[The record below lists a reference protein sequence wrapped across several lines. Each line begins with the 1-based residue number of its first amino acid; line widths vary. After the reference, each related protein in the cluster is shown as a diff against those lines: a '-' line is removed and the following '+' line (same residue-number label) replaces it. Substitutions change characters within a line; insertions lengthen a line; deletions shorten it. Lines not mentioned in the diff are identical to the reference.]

1 MIGSA
6 LKKYA
11 KENSLNVSHGVAYG
25 DFRGFAATLS
35 EGSGYK
41 LIVVAT
47 KFAST
52 EQLNEFLTDVNQK
65 NLEKEF
71 RVRLMRVTD
80 EAIVIEFNDT
90 VGTMKKIRSFCDYFF
105 PLLAKHEALGA
116 DRCFECGCEFTGNGS
131 WKLINGVAYHMHESC
146 ANSKDTA
153 AKEAQQQALDEDNG
167 SYLSGAVGALIGA
180 LIGAIPWALVMYSG
194 YVAAILGL
202 LIGWLAHKGYNL
214 LHGKKT
220 KIKIPIVIIM
230 SIIGVIAGTLGC
242 EAFSLFTAIRD
253 GLLPE
258 LTYGDIIP
266 SLLYL
271 LETDSEYLVSIGANL
286 LQGLLFALLG
296 TLGIIKEMKEETK
309 GHKMVSLN

>member
-6 LKKYA
+6 LKKFA

-35 EGSGYK
+35 EGNGYK

-47 KFAST
+47 KFAGD
-52 EQLNEFLTDVNQK
+52 DVLPDFINDVYQK
-65 NLEKEF
+65 NIEKEF
-71 RVRLMRVTD
+71 NVRLM
-80 EAIVIEFNDT
+80 IVKEDGISIEFNDT
-90 VGTMKKIRSFCDYFF
+90 IGTMKKIRSFCDYFF
-105 PLLAKHEALGA
+105 PLLAKYEALGA

-146 ANSKDTA
+146 ASTKDTL
-153 AKEAQQQALDEDNG
+153 AKEAYQQALEEDNG

-194 YVAAILGL
+194 YVAAVLGL

-220 KIKIPIVIIM
+220 KVKIAIVIVM
-230 SIIGVIAGTLGC
+230 CIIGVIAGTLGC

-266 SLLYL
+266 SLVYL
-271 LETDSEYLVSIGANL
+271 LETDSEYLASVAVSL
-286 LQGLLFALLG
+286 LQGLVFALLG
-296 TLGIIKEMKEETK
+296 TFGILKEMKEETK